1 MDTSRRTFMYAIA
14 AGLFA
19 RPCTRPLWKDQGDP
33 MNATRPADELI
44 ALQQVGTWINSPP
57 LAGAALKGKV
67 VLVQFWTFTC
77 INWLRTLPYI
87 RAWSEQYR
95 DAGLV
100 TVGVHTPEFGF
111 ERELANVQ
119 RATPALD
126 VNYPVAVDG
135 DSRVWRAFNNHYW
148 PALYLFDAR
157 GRLQYRHFGEGEY
170 DQTEALI
177 RTLLSATGSSLRE
190 KAPPDQRHTVEAAAD
205 WSSLRSPEN
214 YLGYGRTSGFASLEE
229 MVPGRRHR
237 YTAPTRLRVHE
248 WALEGDWSI
257 GQEAIRLEQGP
268 GRIVSRFHARDLHLV
283 MGPGDVGASIRFRVT
298 IDGQAPGAAHGID
311 IDEQGRGVLT
321 EQRLYQLLRQPGP
334 IGDRT
339 FAIEFLEPAAEG
351 FAFTFG

>member
-14 AGLFA
+14 AGLCA
-19 RPCTRPLWKDQGDP
+19 RPCTRLFWKDLGDP
-33 MNATRPADELI
+33 MNAARPADELI

-111 ERELANVQ
+111 ERELASVQ
-119 RATPALD
+119 RATPALE

-148 PALYLFDAR
+148 PALYLFDSR
-157 GRLQYRHFGEGEY
+157 GRMHYRHFGEGEY
-170 DQTEALI
+170 DQTEAMI

-190 KAPPDQRHTVEAAAD
+190 KAPPDQRHAVEAAAD

-214 YLGYGRTSGFASLEE
+214 YLGYGRTSGFASPEE

-237 YTAPTRLRVHE
+237 YTAPTRLRLHE

-257 GQEAIRLEQGP
+257 GQEAIRLNQGA
-268 GRIVSRFHARDLHLV
+268 GRIVSCFHARDLHLV
-283 MGPGDVGASIRFRVT
+283 MGPPPGRSPVRFRVT
-298 IDGQAPGAAHGID
+298 LDGAPPGGAHGFD
-311 IDEQGRGVLT
+311 VDAQGDGIAR
-321 EQRLYQLLRQPGP
+321 EQRLYQLIRQPMP
-334 IGDRT
+334 IADRVLQ
-339 FAIEFLEPAAEG
+339 IEFLDPGIEAY
-351 FAFTFG
+351 AFTFG